1 MNLMNIISVIYFIY
15 YQRKTKQFYLLKY
28 DQISPTN
35 AFLDDSLFSICSGSV
50 LSNQKEKRNNSKTLI
65 GSIYS
70 NVLIP
75 NNISGKLT
83 ATTSDHVLQCL
94 IAPNIF
100 SNQPSTKSNI
110 FKSDWSKFDR
120 KNFILYY
127 LPIDW
132 EDLIKVI
139 I

>member
-1 MNLMNIISVIYFIY
+1 MNLMNIISVIYCIT

-35 AFLDDSLFSICSGSV
+35 AFLDDSLFSICSGFV
-50 LSNQKEKRNNSKTLI
+50 LSNQKEKKNNSKTLI

-100 SNQPSTKSNI
+100 SNQPSTKSDI
-110 FKSDWSKFDR
+110 FIGSFS
-120 KNFILYY
+120 Y
-127 LPIDW
+127 LIGKTLF
-132 EDLIKVI
+132 LITYL
-139 I
+139 